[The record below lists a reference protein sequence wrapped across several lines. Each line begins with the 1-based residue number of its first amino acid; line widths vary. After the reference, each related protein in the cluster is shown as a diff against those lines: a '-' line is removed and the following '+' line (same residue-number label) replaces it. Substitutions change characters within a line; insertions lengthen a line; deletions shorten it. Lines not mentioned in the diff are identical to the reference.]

1 MLLAGPLMVADKLIP
16 RLDEEGNKYYVFF
29 DAEAIQKLSYKL
41 MKNKLIDSINIE
53 HDANRQVDDISLVE
67 TWLVEDPEKDK
78 SNLYGYELS
87 KGSWFGVYKVNN
99 KEIWDNYVKT
109 GKVKGFSVE
118 GLFADKTIL
127 QNAVTK

>member
-1 MLLAGPLMVADKLIP
+1 
-16 RLDEEGNKYYVFF
+16 
-29 DAEAIQKLSYKL
+29 